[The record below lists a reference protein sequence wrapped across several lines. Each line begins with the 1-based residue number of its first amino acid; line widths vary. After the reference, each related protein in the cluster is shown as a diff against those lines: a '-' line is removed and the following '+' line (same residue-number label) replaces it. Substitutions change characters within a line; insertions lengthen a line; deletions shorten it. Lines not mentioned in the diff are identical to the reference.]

1 MNWDRKWL
9 VDFSAGKTHLVS
21 INQCNNSGVINV
33 TMNGF
38 VLEEK
43 SLFKMLGF
51 SFSSKLGC
59 GSYIVSIAKIASKKI
74 GALIYSMTFF
84 SPGVA
89 LYLYKSTIRAC
100 MEYCCHVQAGAPI
113 CNLEF
118 QITYSNGFVGQLI
131 LHLLPLLNP

>member
-33 TMNGF
+33 TMNGS

-89 LYLYKSTIRAC
+89 LYHTGLHGILLSCPGWCSYMQLGISDNLQQR
-100 MEYCCHVQAGAPI
+100 I
-113 CNLEF
+113 CRTVDPSLVASLE
-118 QITYSNGFVGQLI
+118 
-131 LHLLPLLNP
+131 PLTHR